1 MSASE
6 RWSAFKADST
16 SLDKLCR
23 HIANGGTLPEFC
35 TSRDLAYADVAF
47 WIKLD
52 AERQQLYT
60 QALEARDEWFK
71 DALIDQLRAVAI
83 FDIRALYD
91 ADGRLH
97 PMDQWPAAAAQC
109 VSSVEHNV
117 TEARGHLVK
126 VRCYDKLK
134 AIELL
139 GKTKLKLFV
148 DRHEQNLGEKSL
160 EALLAASRQ
169 PTTGGGTG

>member
-16 SLDKLCR
+16 SLEKLCR

-35 TSRDLAYADVAF
+35 ASRDLAYADVAL

-83 FDIRALYD
+83 FDPRTLYD
-91 ADGRLH
+91 ANGHLL
-97 PMDQWPAAAAQC
+97 PMEKWPAAAAHC
-109 VSSVEHNV
+109 VQVVESQEV
-117 TEARGHLVK
+117 MEVGTIRKVK
-126 VRCYDKLK
+126 CYDKLK